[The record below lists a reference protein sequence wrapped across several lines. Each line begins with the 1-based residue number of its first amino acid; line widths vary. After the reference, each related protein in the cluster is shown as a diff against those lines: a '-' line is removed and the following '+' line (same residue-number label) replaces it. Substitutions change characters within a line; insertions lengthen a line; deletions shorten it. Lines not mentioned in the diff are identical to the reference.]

1 MFFRVARILKLFW
14 LWASL
19 SGLPGAQV
27 FAATDPFG
35 VQSSGELKNASNAT
49 RARVLQALELQALL
63 NEISVPQCG
72 PDEVLKRPE
81 VRAEVTRN
89 EQALTLARLRRSLV
103 TSGGP
108 EPLYTLPVVFHV
120 IHLGEAVGSGTNIS
134 DAQIQ
139 SAVEALNNQFRKV
152 PGSTGDGGGV
162 DTNIQFVL
170 AKRDPNGNPHSGIN
184 RVNGSSVPNYASKG
198 ITSSPLGTSAVEAD
212 VKALSTWP
220 RTQYVNIW
228 VVSEI
233 DDNNGGSGIQ
243 GYAYFPFNS
252 PIDGITLLSSAVGTI
267 GSVKSYTNKGMTL
280 THEMG
285 HFFGLYHTFQ
295 NTLACGSETS
305 CSTEGDMVCDTP
317 STILS
322 SSCSM
327 PACGGSQQVQ
337 NYMDYTAQTCQN
349 LFTQGQKDR
358 MRTTLE
364 TLRPSLNTSV
374 GGIPV
379 NPLDLALKSSNLPPF
394 LCDPSYVPSVAITNL
409 GTSTVTSAQVRY
421 RIDGGGW
428 ETVSF
433 SGSLVTG
440 AEAMVTLPA
449 FPAVTPGVTH
459 AVEFNVTSPN
469 GGTDLYSA
477 NDSLSQSLLVPLGT
491 DSVSVSFILDLM
503 GHENTYQISTAG
515 NASVIYSGGPF
526 SDNTQGQVISKSYC
540 LPAGCYEFRAMDSFG
555 DGQAFPNGSYSV
567 RSSLGT
573 VLASGSG
580 NWGASRSE
588 SFCLNGSGGGSG
600 TTTGTG
606 GTTTGGTTGT
616 STTGVLVDST
626 PPTVSLT
633 TPASGTIL
641 NVASDARITLT
652 ASAVDNVGISR
663 VDFYRGSSLIG
674 SASSVPYSF
683 SYSTSSLGNG
693 VQTFTARALDLAGNS
708 SVSSPITVI
717 IDRTP
722 PGGSLSAPLQMTQL
736 SGVSTLSATAN
747 DSGLGIKRVDFYQG
761 STLIG
766 SSTAAP
772 YSYSWDVSAVPPG
785 IYVLSAKIIDL
796 AENVFIPSSV
806 NVRIGTPPASGT
818 AVGGVFSGAIPGC
831 FTRGQL
837 ATFLPQLGCSSSCSA
852 VWDVDG
858 DGKLNHL
865 ELLRVIG
872 EVCHD

>member
-1 MFFRVARILKLFW
+1 MSFRRISLLKLFG
-14 LWASL
+14 LWASV
-19 SGLPGAQV
+19 SMLPEVQV
-27 FAATDPFG
+27 LAATDPFG
-35 VQSSGELKNASNAT
+35 VQACGELKNASCAA
-49 RARVLQALELQALL
+49 RARAFQEVQLQALL
-63 NEISVPQCG
+63 NEISAPQCG
-72 PDEVLKRPE
+72 TDELLKRPE
-81 VRAEVTRN
+81 VRAELTRN

-103 TSGGP
+103 TTGGP

-162 DTNIQFVL
+162 DANIQFVL

-184 RVNGSSVPNYASKG
+184 RINGSSVPNYATKG
-198 ITSSPLGTSAVEAD
+198 IIGSGINGAVEAD

-220 RTQYVNIW
+220 RAQYVNIW

-233 DDNNGGSGIQ
+233 DDNNGGSGTQ

-252 PIDGITLLSSAVGTI
+252 PLDGITILSSAVGTI
-267 GSVKSYTNKGMTL
+267 GSVKSYTNKGITL

-285 HFFGLYHTFQ
+285 HFFGLYHTF
-295 NTLACGSETS
+295 NSTLACGTEVD
-305 CSTEGDMVCDTP
+305 CSTGGDRVCDTP

-322 SSCSM
+322 SNCSM
-327 PACGGSQQVQ
+327 PACGGTQQVQ
-337 NYMDYTAQTCQN
+337 NYMDYTGQTCQN

-364 TLRPSLNTSV
+364 TLRPSLNTSL

-379 NPLDLALKSSNLPPF
+379 NPLDLALKSSNLPQF

-433 SGSLVTG
+433 SGSLATG
-440 AEAMVTLPA
+440 AGATVTLPA
-449 FPAVTPGVTH
+449 FPALTPGVTH

-477 NDSLSQSLLVPLGT
+477 NDSLSQSFLVPLGT

-526 SDNTQGQVISKSYC
+526 SDNTQGQVVSKSYC
-540 LPAGCYEFRAMDSFG
+540 LPAGCYEFRAIDSFG

-567 RSSLGT
+567 RSSAGT
-573 VLASGSG
+573 LLASGSG
-580 NWGASRSE
+580 NWGASKSE
-588 SFCLNGSGGGSG
+588 SFCLNGSGGVSV

-606 GTTTGGTTGT
+606 GTTTGGTTG
-616 STTGVLVDST
+616 TTGVLVDST

-633 TPASGTIL
+633 TPTSGTIL
-641 NVASDARITLT
+641 NADSDARITLT
-652 ASAVDNVGISR
+652 ASAADNVGVSR

-674 SASSVPYSF
+674 SAGSVPYSY
-683 SYSTSSLGNG
+683 SYSTNALGNG
-693 VQTFTARALDLAGNS
+693 VQTFTARAVDLAGNS

-717 IDRTP
+717 IDRSP
-722 PGGSLSAPLQMTQL
+722 PIGSLSAPLSMTQL
-736 SGVSTLSATAN
+736 SGVSTLRATAS

-766 SSTAAP
+766 SSTTAQ
-772 YSYSWDVSAVPPG
+772 YSYAWDVSAVPAG

-796 AENVFIPSSV
+796 ADNVFIPSSV
-806 NVRIGTPPASGT
+806 NVRVGTPSASGT
-818 AVGGVFSGAIPGC
+818 AVSRTFSGTIPGC
-831 FTRGQL
+831 FTRNQL

-852 VWDVDG
+852 VWDFDG